1 MLPPAGTQG
10 TAMSGGGGSDKT
22 DPPVPPG
29 TGHDGDDELLTS
41 DDLFGSLVD
50 SPMPARPRPAGPRGR
65 TPSGCR

>member
-1 MLPPAGTQG
+1 MLPQAGTQG
-10 TAMSGGGGSDKT
+10 TVMSGGGGNDKT

-29 TGHDGDDELLTS
+29 TGQDEDAGFLTS

-50 SPMPARPRPAGPRGR
+50 SPMPPDRATGPRAR